1 VLDVDVLVVGG
12 GIQGL
17 SVLHELRRRG
27 VESAF
32 LVTREA
38 LGAGET
44 LHSHGYMMRGY
55 MLPPDAPL
63 ALAQALASAFD
74 WWSRF
79 MEDHDLR
86 DGEGSPTYLGA
97 ADSAV
102 ASRWHGLGLP
112 FELLSSPP
120 PPFAGGRYERAGRLY
135 RTHERIF
142 LGSAIVDALAGE
154 LSGHAGQ
161 GEVTALHLNEQQD
174 RIVAC
179 DVEAGHRTVRFRP
192 SFVVLAAGRSN
203 SRLLRGIRLDGS
215 APQPLTEGL
224 EVVVRDVPM
233 ILVRGRGL
241 PDVSGFFLDAMVSMA
256 THSLGAGERMWV
268 ATPLGGHA
276 TTRDDDGGLREP
288 RFDPALVNEG
298 LERLKS
304 ILPGARTLLDGDV
317 RLSVYFGPKVDH
329 SSGAPTSWVGDVR
342 VANLRAV
349 WPVLLSLARP
359 AAIEVVRQLEQTEA
373 WQEVLRAR
381 RPLDARVR
389 ALSGVAVGTE
399 RRLSESQRWYSPS
412 EFRSMLRTG

>member
-1 VLDVDVLVVGG
+1 MLVVGG

-17 SVLHELRRRG
+17 SVLYELRRRG

-32 LVTREA
+32 LVTRET

-55 MLPPDAPL
+55 MLPPDAPI
-63 ALAQALASAFD
+63 ALAQALSSAFE

-79 MEDHDLR
+79 MADHGVSQ
-86 DGEGSPTYLGA
+86 GEGSPTYLGA
-97 ADSAV
+97 PDSAV
-102 ASRWHGLGLP
+102 AARWGELGLP
-112 FELLSSPP
+112 FENLSPPP

-135 RTHERIF
+135 RTRERLF
-142 LGSAIVDALAGE
+142 LGSALVDALAGE
-154 LSGHAGQ
+154 VSGHAGA
-161 GEVTALHLNEQQD
+161 GEVTALHWSEQQD

-179 DVEAGHRTVRFRP
+179 DVEVGNRIVRFRP
-192 SFVVLAAGRSN
+192 SFLVLTAGRRS
-203 SRLLRGIRLDGS
+203 SRLLRGVRLDGS
-215 APQPLTEGL
+215 AAQPLTDRL
-224 EVVVRDVPM
+224 EPPVAVRDVPM

-241 PDVSGFFLDAMVSMA
+241 PDVSGFFLDAMLSMA

-288 RFDPALVNEG
+288 RFDPALVAEG

-304 ILPGARTLLDGDV
+304 ILPGARALLDGDV
-317 RLSVYFGPKVDH
+317 RLGAYFGPKVDH
-329 SSGAPTSWVGDVR
+329 SSGAPTSWVGDVG
-342 VANLRAV
+342 ASNLRVV

-359 AAIEVVRQLEQTEA
+359 AAVEVVRQLEQTEA

-389 ALSGVAVGTE
+389 ALAGVAVGTE

-412 EFRSMLRTG
+412 EFRSLLGTG